1 MPQADVLTLNSLLQR
16 NASTISPN
24 EYEFLE
30 LNSQDEKYVTI
41 SKQLKASM
49 KHFKVV
55 RIEQTWNQRLWEG
68 FDEKKKKMEN
78 KTEMLLFQ
86 TACCTHVDYCC
97 KKNFKSI
104 PHGNWETRSG
114 KGNFF
119 VIETNHLSLQEL
131 FIWNLKHCY
140 VCIPSPGW
148 KCHWRKHDIQ

>member
-55 RIEQTWNQRLWEG
+55 RIEQTWNQRL
-68 FDEKKKKMEN
+68 
-78 KTEMLLFQ
+78 
-86 TACCTHVDYCC
+86 
-97 KKNFKSI
+97 
-104 PHGNWETRSG
+104 
-114 KGNFF
+114 
-119 VIETNHLSLQEL
+119 
-131 FIWNLKHCY
+131 
-140 VCIPSPGW
+140 
-148 KCHWRKHDIQ
+148 